1 MIISLGVVAVA
12 AVAVYAVK
20 NGITV
25 AQIKAEVTKVEAT
38 ASADVKALVT
48 AIKAKL

>member
-1 MIISLGVVAVA
+1 MILNLAAIAVA